1 MKYSPKVLKQLGK
14 KPTPPKPAVAAV
26 PARWWPLPRWV
37 VLSLCLLLAFGATW
51 AFFEFVVWNT
61 LPAGLVGNWEVVDGP
76 REYSEATFEFF
87 RNGAMEGRLNQDGNL
102 VLINARVKV
111 KGDKIYSTT
120 RRPSTGE
127 ENTQVQIIRSLT
139 PTELVIEDTNGQQN
153 KCDGFHRTRGRGSLI
168 TSVKKCFLLL
178 PES

>member
-87 RNGAMEGRLNQDGNL
+87 RNGAMEGRLDQDGNL

-111 KGDKIYSTT
+111 KGDKNLFHDQASID
-120 RRPSTGE
+120 RRGKHASSDHSLPHAHRTGNRGYE
-127 ENTQVQIIRSLT
+127 RPTDKNETAS
-139 PTELVIEDTNGQQN
+139 TELVVVD
-153 KCDGFHRTRGRGSLI
+153 H
-168 TSVKKCFLLL
+168 
-178 PES
+178 